1 VQNGWENIKAHHI
14 YITGGPWSRH
24 MPYNGNR
31 ECFALQQDFE
41 PAEAV
46 VETCSTTTWIQ
57 LNLHLLEL
65 TGLAR
70 YAAEAER
77 AVFNALM
84 AAQYQE
90 GIDWCYYTRA
100 NENRREYSPKI
111 KCCASSGP
119 RALEMFAR
127 HMIGAVDGG
136 ISLASLVPC
145 SAILPQAC
153 GKARI
158 KVTGNYPCSPRV
170 GIRFEEAGGKD
181 FALEFRDPADA
192 RLTAARINGEDIALQ
207 KNHRGFYRIN
217 RAWKSGDAIDI
228 DFEYLL
234 KSHIETPKSGPKWV
248 AFSYGPWAL
257 AQTIAKGAAIADPF
271 VGKDLQSIAAQ
282 DWLES
287 CPPQDGV
294 APRFRIKNTRIMLVP
309 YYHAA
314 GYQTGSRTYF
324 KL

>member
-1 VQNGWENIKAHHI
+1 
-14 YITGGPWSRH
+14 

-234 KSHIETPKSGPKWV
+234 IRINLRDQEFPNLPLDPSSFAPLRLCASPKN
-248 AFSYGPWAL
+248 FF
-257 AQTIAKGAAIADPF
+257 AQRRKGAKF
-271 VGKDLQSIAAQ
+271 
-282 DWLES
+282 
-287 CPPQDGV
+287 
-294 APRFRIKNTRIMLVP
+294 FRIKISRFGARRYIGD
-309 YYHAA
+309 YHIPNA
-314 GYQTGSRTYF
+314 
-324 KL
+324 